1 MLKIDLFQGTKPVH
15 LFKNSTGRL
24 SIIRYTIRYT
34 FTKTTY
40 IFLKKSC

>member
-24 SIIRYTIRYT
+24 SIIRYT